1 MGTAVIGGMLAASAL
16 GIFFIPAV
24 FYVVERLSLG
34 KAGRAAMLTR
44 IPAPGTSQAEGGN

>member
-1 MGTAVIGGMLAASAL
+1 MLAASAL

-34 KAGRAAMLTR
+34 KAGRAALVAATAPPR
-44 IPAPGTSQAEGGN
+44 PSPAGGDD